1 MVSKIAANHSNG
13 EEFDLNRYTE
23 RCLVQMILAS
33 SFNIITENVEDGDN
47 KIEHLV
53 EVVKL

>member
-1 MVSKIAANHSNG
+1 MVLKIATNHSNA
-13 EEFDLNRYTE
+13 EEFDLNQYTE

-33 SFNIITENVEDGDN
+33 SFNIMTEQVEDGEN

-53 EVVKL
+53 GVVKL